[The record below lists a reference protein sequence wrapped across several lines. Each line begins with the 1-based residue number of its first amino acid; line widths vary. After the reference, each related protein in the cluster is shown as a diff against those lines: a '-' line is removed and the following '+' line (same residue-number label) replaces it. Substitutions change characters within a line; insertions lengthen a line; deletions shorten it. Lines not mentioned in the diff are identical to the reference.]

1 MSSQP
6 ISGKNG
12 QVLIGSSAV
21 AEVTKWIFNKE
32 TVSSRYASS
41 STGGFKRS
49 LSGVRSG
56 SGTIQFK
63 FDLSAGSPIVEG
75 SAVTLLLYLDSSHFY
90 SVPALIKTFKVEVN
104 IDTGDVI
111 GGVADF
117 DTDGA
122 WTEPSLP

>member
-1 MSSQP
+1 VPTQP

-12 QVLIGSSAV
+12 KVLIGSAAV

-32 TVSSRYASS
+32 SVSSRYASS

-49 LSGVRSG
+49 LAGVRSG

-63 FDLSAGSPIVEG
+63 FDLAAGSPIIEG
-75 SAVTLLLYLDSSHFY
+75 TAATLLLYLDATQFY

-104 IDTGDVI
+104 IDTGEVI
-111 GGVADF
+111 GGVAEF
-117 DTDGA
+117 DTDGT
-122 WTEPSLP
+122 WNEPALP